1 MVSYALE
8 KDFMIKTIP
17 DLIDDIK
24 YYWKRTKDVP
34 LSWMETIGSKM
45 SVYAW
50 NKRWRNREEGTGY
63 AKKPS
68 SEIFEPKSTEDD
80 CQ

>member
-1 MVSYALE
+1 
-8 KDFMIKTIP
+8 MITIP
-17 DLIDDIK
+17 DMINNIRWYYRRAIDK
-24 YYWKRTKDVP
+24 P
-34 LSWMETIGSKM
+34 LSWIEAFGSKI
-45 SVYAW
+45 SSYAW

-68 SEIFEPKSTEDD
+68 SEVFEPTQTQDD